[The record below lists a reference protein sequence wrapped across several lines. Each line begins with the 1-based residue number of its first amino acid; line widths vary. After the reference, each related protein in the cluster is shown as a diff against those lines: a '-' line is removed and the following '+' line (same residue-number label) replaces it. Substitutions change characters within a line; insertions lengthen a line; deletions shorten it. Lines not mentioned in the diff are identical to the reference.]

1 MEVNFKKNALGKK
14 QQKAILSLIG
24 LVHTAPS
31 MFYKSTQEFLSSF
44 SGRTACQVER
54 KSGTVSV

>member
-1 MEVNFKKNALGKK
+1 MKVNFKKSAPGKK

-24 LVHTAPS
+24 FLCIPPS
-31 MFYKSTQEFLSSF
+31 MFYKCTQEFLSSF
-44 SGRTACQVER
+44 SGKIACQVAR